1 MKFPKLLAVLLA
13 TPLLYVACDK
23 GPKADTP
30 EGALEKYVQTAF
42 GAKSVDDKQKMLD
55 LSTGEAFEYLSQMS
69 EDEFKSQIVE
79 ANLSLVGL
87 KAKDLRQEADGDVS
101 LVYELHFKG
110 GKGAGSAVHTNK
122 KIAYLKKFEDGWKIK
137 ATKNLKS
144 FIEQKEDLIISPES
158 TPQQDAAQKKESK

>member
-1 MKFPKLLAVLLA
+1 MKFPKLLVFLIATLGIAVG
-13 TPLLYVACDK
+13 CDK

-42 GAKSVDDKQKMLD
+42 GAKSVEDKQKMLE

-69 EDEFKSQIVE
+69 EEEFRKQIVD
-79 ANLSLVGL
+79 ANLALVNL

-101 LVYELHFKG
+101 LVYELHFKA
-110 GKGAGSAVHTNK
+110 GKGIDSAVHTNK

-144 FIEQKEDLIISPES
+144 FVEQKEDLLISPES
-158 TPQQDAAQKKESK
+158 TPQKGSAEKK